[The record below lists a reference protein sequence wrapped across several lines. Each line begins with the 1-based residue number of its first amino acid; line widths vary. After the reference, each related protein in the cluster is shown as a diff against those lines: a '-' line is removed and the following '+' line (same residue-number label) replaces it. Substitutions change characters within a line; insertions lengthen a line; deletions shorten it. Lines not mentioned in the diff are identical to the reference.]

1 MRENGLS
8 RFAIKQYTINGRH
21 FLRHISRRGARIDR
35 IQPDDVAAYLRLRR
49 REYQRRRGHMPEDDT
64 DWRSRYTASIHM
76 LLRLAQ
82 GVWPPPTALESCVA
96 SFKEM
101 LQKEHLR
108 PGTVR
113 QYVEQARLFLAYLER
128 QGLRIGD
135 AKPKH
140 VDAFI
145 ADRLR
150 IYRKKHG
157 RRPRRLIHWRAEHT
171 KGVHCLL
178 RDAQTQWPPASSV
191 DGTLQRFK
199 EHLIERGWRPHYA
212 KYYRNRAQQFTRYL
226 DERGLSLSTVIPADV
241 TAYLRVGF
249 REYSKRRSNPPNAQH
264 WRMMNERAVH
274 SLLRFVQGEW
284 PPGSGPPQ
292 ALADFRGYL
301 EEHRYSPAVIPS
313 CVSAARQFLLHLK
326 GRGVSVQE
334 ARPADVEKF
343 LDTKLERYKRRY
355 RCLPRNPQQWRAGY
369 TGPIH
374 RMLRMINPE
383 WPPPEPPPDAQER
396 FRREVLNGYGRWLVD
411 IRGLSQSTL
420 RKNGDAARMFLEW
433 LGARANRDS
442 LRQLLVHDIDGYLSW
457 RLPRLRRA
465 TRYGVVICLRSF
477 LGYLFAEG
485 LITRDLAPSVSGPI
499 LYQFDEIP
507 RAFTREQVEA
517 MLRAAG
523 ADRSPLGL
531 RDHAILLLLATY
543 GLRAG
548 EVARLRLDDI
558 DWREE
563 RLRVRQS
570 KTCAESHVPL
580 VRPVGEA
587 LLKYIRKGRPATD
600 AREVFMCSR
609 APYAPFRGGSSL
621 YAVVGRRLRQAG
633 IEVQGRHG
641 SHAFRFA
648 RAGTLLDAEVPL
660 KTIGDLLGH
669 RSATST
675 EVYLRLVT
683 DDLRAISLDLP
694 RKEDRCPR
702 GRTKTKHS

>member
-1 MRENGLS
+1 MRENGFS

-21 FLRHISRRGARIDR
+21 FLRHISRRGTRIDR
-35 IQPDDVAAYLRLRR
+35 VQPDDVAAYLRLRR
-49 REYQRRRGHMPEDDT
+49 LQYQRRKGHLPEDDT

-82 GVWPPPTALESCVA
+82 GVWPPPTALESRVA
-96 SFKEM
+96 SFRQT
-101 LQKEHLR
+101 LQKERLR
-108 PGTVR
+108 PGSVR
-113 QYVEQARLFLAYLER
+113 QYVEQARLFLTHLER
-128 QGLRIGD
+128 QELGIEHVE
-135 AKPKH
+135 PKH

-145 ADRLR
+145 AECLR

-157 RRPRRLIHWRAEHT
+157 RPPRRLIHWRAEHT
-171 KGVHCLL
+171 KGVHRLL
-178 RDAQTQWPPASSV
+178 RDERKQWPPPSSA
-191 DGTLQRFK
+191 DSDLERFE
-199 EHLIERGWRPHYA
+199 EHLIGRRWKPNFAR
-212 KYYRNRAQQFTRYL
+212 YYRNRALQFTDYL
-226 DERGLSLSTVIPADV
+226 DERGLCLSTVAPADV
-241 TAYLRVGF
+241 KSYLRAGF
-249 REYSKRRSNPPNAQH
+249 REYSKRRSSPPNAQH
-264 WRMMNERAVH
+264 WLMMNQRAVH
-274 SLLRFVQGEW
+274 ALLRFVQGEW
-284 PPGSGPPQ
+284 PPDSGPPQ
-292 ALADFRGYL
+292 ALVDFRGYL
-301 EEHRYSPAVIPS
+301 EAHRYSPVVIPS

-334 ARPADVEKF
+334 ARPADVEYF
-343 LDTKLERYKRRY
+343 LDTKLERYKERY
-355 RCLPRNPQQWRAGY
+355 RRLPRNPQQWRAGY

-374 RMLRMINPE
+374 RLLRMINPH
-383 WPPPEPPPDAQER
+383 WPPSEPPRDAQEQ
-396 FRREVLNGYGRWLVD
+396 FRREVLDGYARWLVD

-420 RKNGDAARMFLEW
+420 RKNGDAARVFLEW
-433 LGARANRDS
+433 LGTRADRDS
-442 LRQLLVHDIDGYLSW
+442 LRQLSVQDIDGYLSC

-465 TRYGVVICLRSF
+465 TRHGVAVCLRSF
-477 LGYLFAEG
+477 LRYLFAEG

-523 ADRSPLGL
+523 TDRSPLGL
-531 RDHAILLLLATY
+531 RDHAIPLLLATY

-548 EVARLRLDDI
+548 EVARLCLEDI
-558 DWREE
+558 DWRGE
-563 RLRVRQS
+563 RVRVRQS
-570 KTCAESHVPL
+570 KTGAESHVPL

-587 LLKYIRKGRPATD
+587 LLKYIRKGRPATN

-609 APYAPFRGGSSL
+609 APYAPFRRGSSL
-621 YAVVGRRLRQAG
+621 YAVVTRRLRQAG
-633 IEVQGRHG
+633 IEVLGRHG

-648 RAGTLLDAEVPL
+648 RAGTLLEAEVPL

-702 GRTKTKHS
+702 GRTLTKHS